1 VPSVVAVELL
11 GCRTGLKPLSSL
23 VARFDVAALLIQWI
37 EVSRLE
43 VLVKFL
49 AVGFGPVRGV
59 TTRFLVVR
67 RHLEIMSCRHRSFS
81 PRIDPLEFPG
91 DTASNSEQERLPMAR
106 LRVEP
111 MVCSKVLAK
120 SAKKVAIHM
129 VTSCFVRPS
138 WIERDTLG
146 PIVSIADGA
155 SPFYSRHY
163 RF

>member
-1 VPSVVAVELL
+1 VPTVVAVELL
-11 GCRTGLKPLSSL
+11 GCRTGLKPLGSL

-59 TTRFLVVR
+59 TTSLLVVR
-67 RHLEIMSCRHRSFS
+67 RHLDKIVSCGRGSFS

-91 DTASNSEQERLPMAR
+91 ETASNSEQERLPMAR

-111 MVCSKVLAK
+111 MVVAAK
-120 SAKKVAIHM
+120 
-129 VTSCFVRPS
+129 F
-138 WIERDTLG
+138 L
-146 PIVSIADGA
+146 
-155 SPFYSRHY
+155 
-163 RF
+163 

>member
-1 VPSVVAVELL
+1 
-11 GCRTGLKPLSSL
+11 
-23 VARFDVAALLIQWI
+23 
-37 EVSRLE
+37 

-59 TTRFLVVR
+59 TTSLLVVR
-67 RHLEIMSCRHRSFS
+67 RHLDKIVSCGRGSFS